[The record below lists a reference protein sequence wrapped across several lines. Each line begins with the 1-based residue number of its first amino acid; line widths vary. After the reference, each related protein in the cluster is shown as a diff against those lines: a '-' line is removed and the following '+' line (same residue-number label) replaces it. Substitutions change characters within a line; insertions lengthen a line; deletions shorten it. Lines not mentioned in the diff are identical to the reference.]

1 MLKPKPLRKVLFV
14 YNIAILIKK
23 NKKVTKFKVRRG
35 RYLYTFKT
43 EKPDIAKR
51 MADGLDNNQFEKKEI
66 KKRVVAKAKK

>member
-1 MLKPKPLRKVLFV
+1 MI
-14 YNIAILIKK
+14 YNVAILIKK

-51 MADGLDNNQFEKKEI
+51 MADGLDNNQFDKK
-66 KKRVVAKAKK
+66 